1 MSTYEPVTLWQIY
14 FGHFKKT
21 QTKKSRQKYIKSLE
35 LLFVWEKPLILFF
48 NDGGI
53 GNSLHLGF
61 LFCFT
66 ASTKRR
72 NETKWNLSKIN
83 GLLSVMKR
91 KHAPI
96 AFTLVFPSLFY
107 TLELDSLSSE
117 YKMNWDEEY
126 LYCVRA
132 SCLCILIVSYVMTL
146 YHQYQD
152 EPSSTQLNNIE
163 PGSSFQ
169 IM

>member
-1 MSTYEPVTLWQIY
+1 MANLLWSFEENPDEEVATKIYQIAWTSLRL
-14 FGHFKKT
+14 GKT
-21 QTKKSRQKYIKSLE
+21 SY
-35 LLFVWEKPLILFF
+35 LIFF

-61 LFCFT
+61 LFCFN

-83 GLLSVMKR
+83 GLLSTMKR

-96 AFTLVFPSLFY
+96 AFTLVFPSSFY

-117 YKMNWDEEY
+117 YRMNWDEEY
-126 LYCVRA
+126 FYCVRA

-146 YHQYQD
+146 CRRYQ
-152 EPSSTQLNNIE
+152 EEASSTQLNNIE
-163 PGSSFQ
+163 PGSSSQ